1 MWVFG
6 GNFIKSRTRRGVFS
20 RFIGGGGYMTGRG
33 DKEVI
38 MGSVAILKVQY
49 A

>member
-1 MWVFG
+1 MGLWWQFYK
-6 GNFIKSRTRRGVFS
+6 IKDKEGRIQQIYR
-20 RFIGGGGYMTGRG
+20 GGGYMTGRG